1 MTDVTERAGDIHV
14 LEDTDM
20 TPRNQDTDGDGFD
33 GERFG
38 NVMTKAYNVIKET
51 GRGNDFLSLITEIS
65 NGQLEPHHIALH
77 LLLDVGNFLPNETV
91 YNMRYTDVTLDFWS
105 CVYRLFKGKATR
117 FFRGPMSYKADMIDG
132 KTRGLSASQHRCLIM
147 HCYDKHPMTLI

>member
-1 MTDVTERAGDIHV
+1 MTDVTEGAGDIHV

-51 GRGNDFLSLITEIS
+51 GRGMTSCHSSQKYQMDNWNLII
-65 NGQLEPHHIALH
+65 LH
-77 LLLDVGNFLPNETV
+77 CIFYWMLGTSCQ
-91 YNMRYTDVTLDFWS
+91 MKQYT
-105 CVYRLFKGKATR
+105 
-117 FFRGPMSYKADMIDG
+117 I
-132 KTRGLSASQHRCLIM
+132 
-147 HCYDKHPMTLI
+147 